1 METGEGGL
9 EGGGRERKGK
19 RGGGVH
25 EPVGWREG
33 GLGGRVDV
41 EGVEGG
47 FGGVG
52 EGEARCVEW
61 GGHGGGHCWQ
71 GVRWGWNDV
80 EMTQVMFAQ
89 FGKVVKNLGMMFFID
104 YSLIVQTLTVQ
115 ASYRW
120 SDRVQRQ
127 VGISRRATSERYT
140 ISGRF

>member
-1 METGEGGL
+1 M
-9 EGGGRERKGK
+9 GRA
-19 RGGGVH
+19 
-25 EPVGWREG
+25 W
-33 GLGGRVDV
+33 
-41 EGVEGG
+41 
-47 FGGVG
+47 
-52 EGEARCVEW
+52 W
-61 GGHGGGHCWQ
+61 GSLLA

-89 FGKVVKNLGMMFFID
+89 FGRVVKYLGMMFFID